1 MTMVLTVFAEELI
14 KKDIKQLYSV
24 QIYHC
29 VSQGPDNVMGSDCD
43 LLAAVRFAISVT
55 LIIQTRSDT

>member
-29 VSQGPDNVMGSDCD
+29 VSLV
-43 LLAAVRFAISVT
+43 LVAR
-55 LIIQTRSDT
+55 TRQCHGIRL